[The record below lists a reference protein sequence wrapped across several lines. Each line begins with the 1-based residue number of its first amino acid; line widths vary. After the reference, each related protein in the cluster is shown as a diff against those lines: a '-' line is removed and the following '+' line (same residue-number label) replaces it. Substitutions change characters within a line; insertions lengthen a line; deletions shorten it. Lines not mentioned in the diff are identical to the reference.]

1 MKRRKNNVE
10 EIVEKYWH
18 ERDKYYSKYRHD
30 ENKTFNIVDELKT
43 YMEKNNID
51 FKIVKENGYDSPGYS
66 NDFMAIA
73 YKVSNGN
80 NFGSQ
85 LGLKTVVFEYM

>member
-1 MKRRKNNVE
+1 
-10 EIVEKYWH
+10 
-18 ERDKYYSKYRHD
+18 
-30 ENKTFNIVDELKT
+30 
-43 YMEKNNID
+43 MEKNNID
-51 FKIVKENGYDSPGYS
+51 FKIVKENGYDY
-66 NDFMAIA
+66 FMAIA